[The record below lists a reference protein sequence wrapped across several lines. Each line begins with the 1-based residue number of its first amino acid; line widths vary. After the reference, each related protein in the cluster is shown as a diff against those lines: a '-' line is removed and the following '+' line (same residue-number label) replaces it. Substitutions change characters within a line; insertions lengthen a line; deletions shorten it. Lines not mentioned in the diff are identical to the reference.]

1 MSSCRMFDRE
11 PTRSRKPASTMS
23 HLAAGQ
29 EARPQQQ
36 PKVERDLSGKAK
48 ALMAIGA
55 GATGKTTLLRWVCE
69 QALLRDSGAG
79 VILATVDP
87 INRELGQYFPTAVAP
102 KSSEPAQVTAW
113 LERLLTTLMEDNQSA
128 AIDFG
133 GGDTSLG
140 RLVHQIPDLATMLD
154 EAHVA
159 PVALYTLSPRPSD
172 LTPLAAMEAAGFKPE
187 ATALIL
193 NEGRADP
200 TREIGAEFAQIRRHS
215 VYKAALDRGAVEIWM
230 PRLYA
235 AKAIEDRHISFAH
248 AQDGTMPEGRSAPP
262 ARHVRSEPD
271 APLAARDGRGLRPD
285 IVVAAVTADTSI
297 APDVGDAIR
306 VARDDAGCRSAQGG
320 DHWRSIG
327 RHVAST
333 SPDVG
338 STASDD
344 GRCLSD
350 HDPSHREGEAA
361 ER

>member
-1 MSSCRMFDRE
+1 MAKKDSNVVVPMFDRDHTFE
-11 PTRSRKPASTMS
+11 EARLDVS

-29 EARPQQQ
+29 QARPLQQ
-36 PKVERDLSGKAK
+36 PRVERDLTGRSK

-187 ATALIL
+187 GTALIL

-200 TREIGAEFAQIRRHS
+200 TREIDTEFAQIRRHS

-235 AKAIEDRHISFAH
+235 AKAIEDRHISFTH
-248 AQDGTMPEGRSAPP
+248 AQDGTMPEGRTDPPLGMFDRSRTRHWLRAMDEAFAPI
-262 ARHVRSEPD
+262 SSW
-271 APLAARDGRGLRPD
+271 LL
-285 IVVAAVTADTSI
+285 
-297 APDVGDAIR
+297 
-306 VARDDAGCRSAQGG
+306 
-320 DHWRSIG
+320 
-327 RHVAST
+327 
-333 SPDVG
+333 
-338 STASDD
+338 
-344 GRCLSD
+344 
-350 HDPSHREGEAA
+350 
-361 ER
+361 

>member
-1 MSSCRMFDRE
+1 MFDRDHTSE
-11 PTRSRKPASTMS
+11 EARLDVS

-159 PVALYTLSPRPSD
+159 PVARIRCPHGRP
-172 LTPLAAMEAAGFKPE
+172 
-187 ATALIL
+187 I
-193 NEGRADP
+193 
-200 TREIGAEFAQIRRHS
+200 
-215 VYKAALDRGAVEIWM
+215 
-230 PRLYA
+230 
-235 AKAIEDRHISFAH
+235 
-248 AQDGTMPEGRSAPP
+248 
-262 ARHVRSEPD
+262 
-271 APLAARDGRGLRPD
+271 
-285 IVVAAVTADTSI
+285 
-297 APDVGDAIR
+297 
-306 VARDDAGCRSAQGG
+306 
-320 DHWRSIG
+320 
-327 RHVAST
+327 
-333 SPDVG
+333 
-338 STASDD
+338 
-344 GRCLSD
+344 
-350 HDPSHREGEAA
+350 
-361 ER
+361 